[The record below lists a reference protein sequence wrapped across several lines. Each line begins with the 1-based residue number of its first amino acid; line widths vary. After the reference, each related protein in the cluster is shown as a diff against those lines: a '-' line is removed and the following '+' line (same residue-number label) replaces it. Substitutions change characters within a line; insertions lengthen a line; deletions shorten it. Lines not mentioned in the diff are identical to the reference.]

1 LLDKAPPAAD
11 RRSVIFENRVTT
23 WRGSTFWVDLS
34 LSDMGVP
41 VPMIDRLVPQAKEI
55 VFVLGAGSDPC
66 FPAIV
71 EEAPAELTGLRVFPT
86 LNLYIGNLSDHHSF
100 EKQGRPPLPELP
112 PASINWH
119 PEASSSGVE
128 FTQGETTHRS

>member
-1 LLDKAPPAAD
+1 MIL
-11 RRSVIFENRVTT
+11 ENRVTT
-23 WRGSTFWVDLS
+23 WRGNTSLVDLS
-34 LSDMGVP
+34 LSDTGVP
-41 VPMIDRLVPQAKEI
+41 VPMIDLLVPRAKEI
-55 VFVLGAGSDPC
+55 VFVLGAESDPH

-71 EEAPAELTGLRVFPT
+71 EEAAAELKGLRVFPT
-86 LNLYIGNLSDHHSF
+86 LNRYIGNLSDHHSF

-128 FTQGETTHRS
+128 FKQRETTHRS